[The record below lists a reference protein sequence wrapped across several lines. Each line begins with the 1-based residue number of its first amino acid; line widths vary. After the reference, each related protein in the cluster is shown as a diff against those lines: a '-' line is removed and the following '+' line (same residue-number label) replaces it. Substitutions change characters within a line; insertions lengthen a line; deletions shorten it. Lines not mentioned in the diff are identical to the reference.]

1 MAFTFSFRMIP
12 LASRNTCLT
21 IVSVLL
27 LGSGCVPVTDRII
40 PGHLVSQERAT
51 HESGDPEVSVQP
63 HPDNQGWTVTVA
75 QPMVRE
81 IQVTRRIQIERHWY
95 YWNPLTLPVG
105 LFACPS
111 TAWAWALSLLMPY
124 ESAQTRRQLVDDT
137 VEVCLLALMIARSKP
152 ERTAE
157 TITTERREEPDALP
171 VREGQVTLEW
181 NGPEPVAVAY
191 PLGPD
196 GRAIVRMS
204 HLGASLQKAGY
215 ALDSLPETNV
225 TLSIWQ
231 KGKRLLKT
239 RLDLTPTAIRTALR
253 HHLPVIAVPARW
265 PRPLVARI
273 RLQETPPRTL
283 RIEEHL
289 NRLALSHGIL
299 VFTSEEAQPLL
310 RHELQQGLSA
320 MTDDRYAPSPGHW
333 LAPTVLLTVRTE
345 ESARH
350 SMIALH
356 CHHIHTGELLAHIE
370 VSAGPEGLGLAVDVA
385 LAKLDE
391 ALKRVVPLQ
400 PDALLSLSK

>member
-204 HLGASLQKAGY
+204 HLGSAA
-215 ALDSLPETNV
+215 P
-225 TLSIWQ
+225 
-231 KGKRLLKT
+231 KGQAMRWTVFPKRT
-239 RLDLTPTAIRTALR
+239 SRSRSGRRGNACSRHDLT
-253 HHLPVIAVPARW
+253 
-265 PRPLVARI
+265 
-273 RLQETPPRTL
+273 
-283 RIEEHL
+283 
-289 NRLALSHGIL
+289 
-299 VFTSEEAQPLL
+299 
-310 RHELQQGLSA
+310 
-320 MTDDRYAPSPGHW
+320 
-333 LAPTVLLTVRTE
+333 
-345 ESARH
+345 
-350 SMIALH
+350 
-356 CHHIHTGELLAHIE
+356 
-370 VSAGPEGLGLAVDVA
+370 
-385 LAKLDE
+385 
-391 ALKRVVPLQ
+391 
-400 PDALLSLSK
+400 